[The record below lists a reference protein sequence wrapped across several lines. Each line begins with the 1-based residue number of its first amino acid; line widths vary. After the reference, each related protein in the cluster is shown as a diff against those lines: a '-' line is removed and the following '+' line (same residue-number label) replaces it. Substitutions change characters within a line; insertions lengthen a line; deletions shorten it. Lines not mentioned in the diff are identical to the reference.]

1 VSTYALI
8 EIVVVAALVGA
19 SGFAMALR
27 LLPAVWLK
35 APLGR
40 WLDHAGRPM
49 ALRRV
54 GARWRSDGRSS
65 CASGCCPTGNG
76 CAIGR
81 DAAAAAARTAT
92 RIPIRL
98 TAD

>member
-8 EIVVVAALVGA
+8 EAIVVAALVGA
-19 SGFAMALR
+19 SGFAVALR
-27 LLPAVWLK
+27 LLPAAWLKSPVGVWLD
-35 APLGR
+35 R
-40 WLDHAGRPM
+40 AGRPA

-54 GARWRSDGRSS
+54 GARWRSDRRSN

-81 DAAAAAARTAT
+81 EATAAVARTAT